1 MNVDLS
7 SAMLDSI
14 RQSVTPNNDG
24 PQADASSA
32 GIAGSFTDL
41 LKQAVRGA
49 DAQQHHADDLAAAVE
64 TGASDDLVG
73 AMLASQQASLSF
85 SAMIQVRNKVMS
97 AFDDIIKMQV

>member
-1 MNVDLS
+1 MTVDLS

-14 RQSVTPNNDG
+14 RQSVIPNNDD
-24 PQADASSA
+24 PKTEAASAD
-32 GIAGSFTDL
+32 IAGGFADL

-49 DAQQHHADDLAAAVE
+49 DAQQHHADDLVTAVE

-85 SAMIQVRNKVMS
+85 STMVQVRNKVMS

>member
-14 RQSVTPNNDG
+14 RQSLSSTTVNDD
-24 PQADASSA
+24 PQPSADGAAA
-32 GIAGSFTDL
+32 GFSDL
-41 LKQAVRGA
+41 LRHAVHGT
-49 DAQQHHADDLAAAVE
+49 DAQQHHANDLVTAVE

-85 SAMIQVRNKVMS
+85 SAMVQVRNKLMS

>member
-14 RQSVTPNNDG
+14 RQTAAVINDD
-24 PQADASSA
+24 PQPA
-32 GIAGSFTDL
+32 AGSADVAGGFTDL
-41 LKQAVRGA
+41 LKQAVHDT
-49 DAQQHHADDLAAAVE
+49 DAQQHHADGLVTAVE
-64 TGASDDLVG
+64 TGTSDDLVG

-85 SAMIQVRNKVMS
+85 STMIQVRNKLMS

>member
-14 RQSVTPNNDG
+14 RQSLSSISDAPQPAVDG
-24 PQADASSA
+24 SA
-32 GIAGSFTDL
+32 GGFSDL
-41 LKQAVRGA
+41 IKQTVHST
-49 DAQQHHADDLAAAVE
+49 DAQQHHANDLVTAVE

-85 SAMIQVRNKVMS
+85 SMMVQVRNKVMS

>member
-14 RQSVTPNNDG
+14 RQSLSSISVNDD
-24 PQADASSA
+24 PQPSADGAAA
-32 GIAGSFTDL
+32 GFSDL
-41 LKQAVRGA
+41 LKHAVHGT
-49 DAQQHHADDLAAAVE
+49 DAQQHHANDLVTAVE

-85 SAMIQVRNKVMS
+85 SAMVQVRNKLMS

>member
-1 MNVDLS
+1 MTVDLS

-14 RQSVTPNNDG
+14 RQSVIQKNDD
-24 PQADASSA
+24 PKTEAASAD
-32 GIAGSFTDL
+32 IAGGFADL
-41 LKQAVRGA
+41 LKQAVRGT
-49 DAQQHHADDLAAAVE
+49 DAQQHHADDLVTAVE

-85 SAMIQVRNKVMS
+85 STMVQVRNKVMS

>member
-1 MNVDLS
+1 MTVDLS

-14 RQSVTPNNDG
+14 RQSVIKKNDD
-24 PQADASSA
+24 PKTEAPSAD
-32 GIAGSFTDL
+32 IAGGFADL
-41 LKQAVRGA
+41 LKQAVRGT
-49 DAQQHHADDLAAAVE
+49 DAQQHRADDLVTAVE

-85 SAMIQVRNKVMS
+85 STMVQVRNKVMS

>member
-14 RQSVTPNNDG
+14 RQSLTSVTEG
-24 PQADASSA
+24 PQPAADGAAA
-32 GIAGSFTDL
+32 GFSDL
-41 LKQAVRGA
+41 LKHAVHGT
-49 DAQQHHADDLAAAVE
+49 DAQQHHANDLVTAVE
-64 TGASDDLVG
+64 TGTSDDLVG

-85 SAMIQVRNKVMS
+85 SAMVQVRNKLMS

>member
-14 RQSVTPNNDG
+14 RQSLGSISDDQ
-24 PQADASSA
+24 QAATGEA
-32 GIAGSFTDL
+32 GTAGGFSDL
-41 LKQAVRGA
+41 LKQAVHST
-49 DAQQHHADDLAAAVE
+49 DAQQHHANELVTAVE

-73 AMLASQQASLSF
+73 AMLASQQAGLSF
-85 SAMIQVRNKVMS
+85 QMMIQVRNKVMS